1 MTSGELASSLILSFI
16 PSYTEWS
23 RIKCADK
30 QHSLACGQDMMIVY
44 EMSGKFTT
52 CSSSTFRKEVKPLE
66 FLSG

>member
-30 QHSLACGQDMMIVY
+30 QHSLASGQDMMTVH

-52 CSSSTFRKEVKPLE
+52 CSSSTFRKEIKPLE
-66 FLSG
+66 ILSG